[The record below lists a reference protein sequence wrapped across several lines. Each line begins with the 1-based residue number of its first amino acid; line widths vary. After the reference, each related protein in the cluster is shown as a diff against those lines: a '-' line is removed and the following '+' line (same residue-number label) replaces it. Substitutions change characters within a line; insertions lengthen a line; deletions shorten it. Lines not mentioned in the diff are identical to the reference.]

1 MRKLRRG
8 IERNQRR
15 KKIAYKAIATM
26 LAASIGVSDATM
38 LAYAQVNEET
48 SNEGNSGEETSN
60 GGDLG
65 EGSDGASQENT
76 EESGEE
82 SNGNSQADENSEE
95 SNETGEETEE
105 EESEE
110 DEETEEEE
118 DSEEDEEEES
128 EEEDEEGEGKEKVKK
143 SAPKKTAMLRSLG
156 SQAPA
161 PTHETL
167 RPQDNDRVNISDV
180 DITNGTID
188 VEIANSG
195 TYTLTGTNERNGAYV
210 DVCIKVASQ
219 ATVDLYFDGL
229 NIVNDDSLVD
239 SEQTTSYG
247 YSDSISPIVVD
258 GTVNLHISG
267 DSTIAAVS
275 DYFTVNGT
283 LNFVRDAEGGT
294 LTASAS
300 KILPRFME
308 PKVTAGNGEIHYQG
322 GKVVIKTST
331 APNEAYTEMYSTCKI
346 YFESTNAVF
355 EGNIKL
361 KNLYT
366 SLSSLDGINWGG
378 ASYELYDL
386 DGNQKNIVNLSGL
399 PADGQIIQVNGADEN
414 KNIVSMNLCDGL
426 CVDDNGSVNGLIVG
440 RDYTNY
446 MFVRSEGNV
455 KGYQVFTDNLYS
467 ELDNSIYQVTFF
479 DKDNDNAEII
489 QYYVESGCG
498 IYWPEESDDYT
509 YKYTL
514 ANDED
519 VAKNS
524 KVTND
529 MTIYVSKVEK
539 GKVNI
544 TVDGIPQTVNY
555 GVTFGS
561 LGLTGYYKDAST
573 GKLMLPDDRITES
586 RNFVKVML
594 ETQTRDG
601 KEFFKISS
609 SDNLKEFAELVNAG
623 SRNINGYLTTDITV
637 GSDFP
642 MIGYMQI
649 GGSGNFFGTVE
660 KDNSYTGTFDG
671 QDHTVTLNDLSG
683 TEASIG
689 LFRYVSS
696 GAVIKNITTEGNV
709 SGSKSVGGL
718 VGEAF
723 CNDGGGV
730 TIERCFNY
738 AKVTT
743 TNESQLCVGGIVGML
758 SAVYYGNRSMPLKI
772 SYCGNIGEASN
783 GIVGSYDAGNIYI
796 SNCYNAYESN
806 MVGTSSASISNSYSR
821 VADEERGIEKSAK
834 AFSSGEVAY
843 LLNRGASEDKWRQT
857 CGSGT
862 PKLSGAMVYAGYAD
876 CFAEEMS
883 YANAPFT
890 HTVKGHND
898 THVYTYADG
907 KIIAG
912 CEFCDTDITADIC
925 CDSEEAGSALT
936 GVTVTYSDEW
946 LEASYPN
953 IVIKYSAEEDGE
965 YLADQP
971 YDVGTWYLKA
981 YVGETQ
987 QEVVIDDTYTINP
1000 KKVVKKDDGD
1010 SYTAPVIGSVV
1021 EKITGSSANSGVNET
1036 YINGLIEQI
1045 NTFSQQ
1051 NKANGEESQQIIE
1064 YKGNSIPSSLIEA
1077 LAASKGTVLHYT
1089 GTYMGKKYDF
1099 MIQGGEDFFIN
1110 KNVKYYGPLYI
1121 QFLMT
1126 IQKLRQMGL
1135 TKIVEALLQLQSH
1148 Q

>member
-48 SNEGNSGEETSN
+48 SN
-60 GGDLG
+60 GGDMG
-65 EGSDGASQENT
+65 EGSDGTSQENT

-82 SNGNSQADENSEE
+82 SDGNSQADENSEE

-110 DEETEEEE
+110 ETEEDEETEEEE

-128 EEEDEEGEGKEKVKK
+128 EEENEEGEGKEKVEK
-143 SAPKKTAMLRSLG
+143 SAPKKAAMLRSLG
-156 SQAPA
+156 SQAPE

-167 RPQDNDRVNISDV
+167 WPQDNDRVNISDV
-180 DITNGTID
+180 EITNGTID

-195 TYTLTGTNERNGAYV
+195 TYTLTGSNERNGAYV
-210 DVCIKVASQ
+210 DVCIKVAPQ
-219 ATVDLYFDGL
+219 ATVDLYFDKL

-283 LNFVRDAEGGT
+283 LNFVGDTEGGT

-331 APNEAYTEMYSTCKI
+331 ASSGKYSWMGNECKI

-355 EGNIKL
+355 EGNIAL

-366 SLSSLDGINWGG
+366 SLSSLDGINWGD
-378 ASYELYDL
+378 ASYILYDL

-399 PADGQIIQVNGADEN
+399 PRNGQIIQVNGADEN
-414 KNIVSMNLCDGL
+414 KNIVSMNLCDDL

-446 MFVRSEGNV
+446 MFVCSEGNV
-455 KGYQVFTDNLYS
+455 KGYQVFTDPDNPYS
-467 ELDNSIYQVTFF
+467 ELNSPIYPVTFL
-479 DKDNDNAEII
+479 DKDNGNAEITK
-489 QYYVESGCG
+489 YYVESGCG

-509 YKYTL
+509 YTYTL

-519 VAKNS
+519 VEKDS
-524 KVTND
+524 RVTDD

-544 TVDGIPQTVNY
+544 TVDGISRTVNY

-586 RNFVKVML
+586 RNFAKVKL

-821 VADEERGIEKSAK
+821 VADEARGIEKSAE

-898 THVYTYADG
+898 KHAYRYADG

-946 LEASYPN
+946 LEADYPD

>member
-48 SNEGNSGEETSN
+48 SN
-60 GGDLG
+60 GGDMG
-65 EGSDGASQENT
+65 EGSDGTSQENT

-110 DEETEEEE
+110 ETEE

-128 EEEDEEGEGKEKVKK
+128 EEENEEGEGKEKVEK

-156 SQAPA
+156 SQAPE
-161 PTHETL
+161 PTHQTL
-167 RPQDNDRVNISDV
+167 RPENGTTVNITEV
-180 DITNGTID
+180 NITNGTID

-195 TYTLTGTNERNGAYV
+195 TYTLTGSNERNGAYV
-210 DVCIKVASQ
+210 DVCIRVASQ

-331 APNEAYTEMYSTCKI
+331 ASSGKYSWMASECKI

-366 SLSSLDGINWGG
+366 SLSSLDGINLGG

-446 MFVRSEGNV
+446 MFVCSEGNV
-455 KGYQVFTDNLYS
+455 KGYEVFTDDSYS
-467 ELDNSIYQVTFF
+467 ELNSPIYQVAFL

-498 IYWPEESDDYT
+498 VYWPEESDDYT

-519 VAKNS
+519 VAKDS
-524 KVTND
+524 RVTDD

-544 TVDGIPQTVNY
+544 TVDGISRTVNY

-561 LGLTGYYKDAST
+561 LGLTGYYRDAST

-649 GGSGNFFGTVE
+649 GGSGNYFGTVD

-671 QDHTVTLNDLSG
+671 QDHTVTLNNLSG

-696 GAVIKNITTEGNV
+696 GAVIKNITTKGNV

-821 VADEERGIEKSAK
+821 VADEARGIEKSAE

-883 YANAPFT
+883 YANTPFT

-898 THVYTYADG
+898 KHAYRYADG

-925 CDSEEAGSALT
+925 CDSEEAGSALQ

-946 LEASYPN
+946 LEADYPD
-953 IVIKYSAEEDGE
+953 IAIKYSAEEDGE

-981 YVGETQ
+981 YVGENEQGT
-987 QEVVIDDTYTINP
+987 VIDDTYTIIP
-1000 KKVVKKDDGD
+1000 RKVVESSNTSNNAALEQAKE
-1010 SYTAPVIGSVV
+1010 PEPSVD
-1021 EKITGSSANSGVNET
+1021 EE
-1036 YINGLIEQI
+1036 YINNLIKKI
-1045 NTFSQQ
+1045 NTFSKQ
-1051 NKANGEESQQIIE
+1051 NLDAGSESQQIIE
-1064 YKGNSIPSSLIEA
+1064 YKGAGIPRNLIEA
-1077 LAASKGTVLHYT
+1077 LANSKGTVIHYT
-1089 GTYMGKKYDF
+1089 GTYMGQKYDF
-1099 MIQGGEDFFIN
+1099 MLTSDDVSMFD
-1110 KNVKYYGPLYI
+1110 KNVKWFGPLYI
-1121 QFLMT
+1121 RFL
-1126 IQKLRQMGL
+1126 IFLKNLRKMFGNL
-1135 TKIVEALLQLQSH
+1135 TLI
-1148 Q
+1148 

>member
-38 LAYAQVNEET
+38 IAYAQVNED
-48 SNEGNSGEETSN
+48 NSN
-60 GGDLG
+60 GGDMG

-110 DEETEEEE
+110 ETEEDSEEDEETEEEE

-143 SAPKKTAMLRSLG
+143 SAPKKATMLRSLG
-156 SQAPA
+156 SQAPEPA
-161 PTHETL
+161 HETL
-167 RPQDNDRVNISDV
+167 RPETGTTVNITDV
-180 DITNGTID
+180 NITNGTID
-188 VEIANSG
+188 VEIDNSG
-195 TYTLTGTNERNGAYV
+195 TYTLTGSNERNGAYV
-210 DVCIKVASQ
+210 DVCIHVASQ
-219 ATVDLYFDGL
+219 ATVDLYFNGL
-229 NIVNDDSLVD
+229 NIVNDDSLD
-239 SEQTTSYG
+239 DAKQTTSYG

-275 DYFTVNGT
+275 EYFTVNGT
-283 LNFVRDAEGGT
+283 LNFVGDTEGGT

-300 KILPRFME
+300 KILPRLME
-308 PKVTAGNGEIHYQG
+308 PQVTAGNGEIHYQG

-331 APNEAYTEMYSTCKI
+331 ASNEAYTEMYSTCKI

-361 KNLYT
+361 KNVYT
-366 SLSSLDGINWGG
+366 SLSSLDGINWGD

-386 DGNQKNIVNLSGL
+386 AGKQKNIVNLSGL
-399 PADGQIIQVNGADEN
+399 TAAGWQIIQVNEVDEN
-414 KNIVSMNLCDGL
+414 KNIVSMNLCDDLYVAG
-426 CVDDNGSVNGLIVG
+426 DGSVNGLIVG
-440 RDYTNY
+440 SDYTNY
-446 MFVRSEGNV
+446 MFVRSEGTV
-455 KGYQVFTDNLYS
+455 KGYQVFTCNLYS
-467 ELDNSIYQVTFF
+467 ELESSIYQVTFL
-479 DKDNDNAEII
+479 DKDNGNAEITK
-489 QYYVESGCG
+489 YYVESGCG
-498 IYWPEESDDYT
+498 VYWPEESDDYT

-519 VAKNS
+519 VAKDS

-544 TVDGIPQTVNY
+544 TVDGISRTVNY

-821 VADEERGIEKSAK
+821 VADEARGIEKSAE

-862 PKLSGAMVYAGYAD
+862 PKLSGAMVYAGYNSCTD
-876 CFAEEMS
+876 EDLS
-883 YANAPFT
+883 YSNTQFE

-898 THVYTYADG
+898 KHAYRYADG

-946 LEASYPN
+946 LEADYPD
-953 IVIKYSAEEDGE
+953 IAIKYSAEEDGE

-1135 TKIVEALLQLQSH
+1135 TKIVAALLQLQSH